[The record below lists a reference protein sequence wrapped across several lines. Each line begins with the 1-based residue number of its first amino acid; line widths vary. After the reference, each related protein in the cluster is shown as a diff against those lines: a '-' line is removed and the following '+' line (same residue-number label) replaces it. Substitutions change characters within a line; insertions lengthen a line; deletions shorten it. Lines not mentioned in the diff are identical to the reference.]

1 MESSDKRATTP
12 AGVQTIQV
20 LERAFDVLEALSD
33 SHGGI
38 GVSSLAEKTGLS
50 KTTTHRILQT
60 LAERGYA
67 EKTLE
72 NLYEL
77 GPQPFI
83 LMSRHIN
90 SLELQVEARPYL
102 LALEHSL
109 RLPAYLGVL
118 DGAFVSIIGK
128 ESESKADEDF
138 TRVGKRYPAHCSSM
152 GKVLLS
158 CLSADE
164 LDEAL
169 YDFRFEP
176 HTPNTITSRR
186 EFVRHLR
193 DVRRNGW
200 AADCEES
207 EFDHRCIAA
216 PIFDFSGG
224 AIAAIGVSGSND
236 DLPETSFEHIAAQV
250 KRAAAGISRRMGYVD

>member
-1 MESSDKRATTP
+1 MDSREK
-12 AGVQTIQV
+12 QTMQS
-20 LERAFDVLEALSD
+20 LERALDVLEALSS

-38 GVSSLAEKTGLS
+38 GVSELAIKTGLS

-60 LAERGYA
+60 LATRGYA
-67 EKTLE
+67 EKTLSGA
-72 NLYEL
+72 YEL
-77 GPQPFI
+77 GSQPFI

-102 LALEHSL
+102 LALEHAL
-109 RLPAYLGVL
+109 KLPAYLGVL
-118 DGAFVSIIGK
+118 DGPFVSIIGK

-158 CLSADE
+158 CLSAEE
-164 LDEAL
+164 LEEAL
-169 YDFRFEP
+169 FDFTFEP
-176 HTPNTITSRR
+176 HTPNTITNRR
-186 EFVRHLR
+186 DFVRYLR
-193 DVRRNGW
+193 TVRRNGW

-216 PIFDFSGG
+216 PIFDFSGE
-224 AIAAIGVSGSND
+224 AVAAVGVSGSNS
-236 DLPETSFEHIAAQV
+236 DLPEEDFAAV
-250 KRAAAGISRRMGYVD
+250 AHKVMRAAAGISRRMGYVE

>member
-1 MESSDKRATTP
+1 MEGCSDRTAP
-12 AGVQTIQV
+12 NIRTIQV
-20 LERAFDVLEALSD
+20 LERALDVLEALSG

-38 GVSSLAEKTGLS
+38 GVSALSKKTGLS
-50 KTTTHRILQT
+50 KTTAHRILQT

-72 NLYEL
+72 GLYEL

-118 DGAFVSIIGK
+118 DGPFVSVIGK
-128 ESESKADEDF
+128 ESESRADEDF

-158 CLSADE
+158 CLSAEE

-169 YDFRFEP
+169 YDFKFEP
-176 HTPNTITSRR
+176 HTPNTITNRR
-186 EFVRHLR
+186 EFVRYLR

-216 PIFDFSGG
+216 PIFDFSGN

-236 DLPETSFEHIAAQV
+236 DLPEASFEDVAAQV
-250 KRAAAGISRRMGYVD
+250 MHAASGISRRMGYIE